1 MYPRDVIE
9 TERLVLVPI
18 EREQCQALLA
28 GGDGGLSL
36 GEGWPMEGSLV
47 NMRTAERY
55 DVELP
60 GWFVT
65 LDGAVIGDIST
76 HGEMD
81 EDGNLEV
88 GYNLAEPFRGRRYA
102 PEILG
107 AVSTWL
113 LRRDGVTRL
122 TASGVDAG
130 NVPSRKTLE
139 RVGFVLLKE
148 EGGYA
153 FYALDPEY
161 ASGSDPETKV

>member
-18 EREQCQALLA
+18 RREQCQALLA
-28 GGDGGLSL
+28 GEDGGLSL
-36 GEGWPMEGSLV
+36 GEGWPIEGSLV
-47 NMRTAERY
+47 NMRTAERF

-88 GYNLAEPFRGRRYA
+88 GYNLAEPYRGNRYA
-102 PEILG
+102 PELVA
-107 AVSTWL
+107 AVCEWL
-113 LRRDGVTRL
+113 ARRDGVRRL
-122 TASGVDAG
+122 TASGVESD
-130 NVPSRKTLE
+130 NIPSRKTLE
-139 RVGFVLLKE
+139 RVGFSLLRE
-148 EGGYA
+148 EDGLAY
-153 FYALDPEY
+153 YVRETEPV
-161 ASGSDPETKV
+161 SGSDPETKV